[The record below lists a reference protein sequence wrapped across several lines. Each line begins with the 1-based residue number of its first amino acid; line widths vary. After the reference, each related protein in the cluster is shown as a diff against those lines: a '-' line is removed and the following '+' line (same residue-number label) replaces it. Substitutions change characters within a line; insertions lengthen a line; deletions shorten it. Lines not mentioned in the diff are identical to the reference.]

1 MSYYYR
7 PVLLGAFL
15 TILTLFGGLLVGLV
29 LGDLIFRLI
38 PGHNLNNPSPT
49 HVAIAAL
56 PALFGFLAGGAAWGY
71 AMGRLAG
78 STEIRRMAVAGLLG
92 FGPITI
98 FLAVGLSVAEP
109 PLVASFGASTGIHRI
124 FTLLFV
130 PSAFLIAGISAW
142 AIGRGL
148 RDSKLAWSLFWQVG
162 LTAGITFL
170 VVNRTME
177 SLDWVVGGP
186 GAAERATMVTV
197 LALGDIFAALTGGA
211 VLGWRLSTKE
221 GALMTN
227 SRGTILLD
235 ERETSGRNL
244 G

>member
-1 MSYYYR
+1 MSYIFKPALR
-7 PVLLGAFL
+7 GAFL
-15 TILTLFGGLLVGLV
+15 TILTLFGGLLIGLI
-29 LGDLIFRLI
+29 LGDLVFRVI
-38 PGHNLNNPSPT
+38 PGHNLENPSPA
-49 HVAIAAL
+49 HMAIAAL
-56 PALFGFLAGGAAWGY
+56 PALFGFLTGGAAWGY

-78 STEIRRMAVAGLLG
+78 SSETRRLAVAGLLG

-109 PLVASFGASTGIHRI
+109 NLVTNFGASTGIHRI

-130 PSAFLIAGISAW
+130 PAAFLIAGISAW
-142 AIGRGL
+142 AIGKGL
-148 RDSKLAWSLFWQVG
+148 RDSRLAWSLFWQVG

-170 VVNRTME
+170 VVNLVME
-177 SLDWVVGGP
+177 SLGWVVGAP

-197 LALGDIFAALTGGA
+197 LALGDILAALTGGA
-211 VLGWRLSTKE
+211 VMGWRLSTKE
-221 GALMTN
+221 GVLMTN

-235 ERETSGRNL
+235 EPETSGRNL